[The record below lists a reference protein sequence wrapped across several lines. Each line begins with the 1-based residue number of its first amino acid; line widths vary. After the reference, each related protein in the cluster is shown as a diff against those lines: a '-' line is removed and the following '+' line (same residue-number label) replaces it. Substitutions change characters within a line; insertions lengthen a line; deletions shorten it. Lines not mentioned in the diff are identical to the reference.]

1 MGEVRAVMGWT
12 EEDWAIGGSDGGRSW
27 GGQPISCVGWSLHI
41 MLHIML
47 HIGRVGCRTSVD
59 Q

>member
-1 MGEVRAVMGWT
+1 MRAVMGWT